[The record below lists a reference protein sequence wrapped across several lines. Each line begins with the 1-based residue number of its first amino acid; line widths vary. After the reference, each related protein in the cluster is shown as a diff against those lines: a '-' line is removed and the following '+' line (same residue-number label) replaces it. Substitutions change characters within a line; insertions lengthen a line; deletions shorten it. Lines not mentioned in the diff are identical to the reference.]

1 MKRVQQT
8 DSDPEMFLVTN
19 IGKHTCTTSIDAFSS
34 PGDQCFLK
42 FGSDSWNEGAQKWP
56 LTQETATS
64 NQGPVSSPNCQIPN
78 LTMRNAVPQDA
89 EINVTLT
96 SPAPSDMDLMVDN
109 FFASDVG
116 LFYYDENVPFMQTS
130 SGNAC
135 PEMI

>member
-1 MKRVQQT
+1 MQYYFRINYLIVSCRSYFKCRLRKEQGCQAMKRVQQT

-19 IGKHTCTTSIDAFSS
+19 IGEHTCTTSIDAFSS

-78 LTMRNAVPQDA
+78 LTMRNAVPQDP

-96 SPAPSDMDLMVDN
+96 SPDPSGH
-109 FFASDVG
+109 G
-116 LFYYDENVPFMQTS
+116 LD
-130 SGNAC
+130 G
-135 PEMI
+135 